1 MFLCL
6 VLWAFQSTTADVV
19 TSGVAPAAGAARLV
33 LTEDLRL
40 AGQEPGLEWTG
51 SNSNLVVND
60 AGEIFL
66 ADTGSTRILAFDPT
80 GKNMRVIAKNGKEP
94 GQLSA
99 LDNIALT
106 DDGGLIALEGLPGQ
120 AARFHHFDRTGAF
133 VRTVTPPQAK
143 ILRTIS
149 FDPKGQRLAG
159 TWLALKPGGSVET
172 RMGLLAADGAVFET
186 LLERQDEFMPEKFG
200 DRNYLL
206 DYMAHLVEL
215 TYGPKMLFAFDRE
228 GRYLFVHNDAYRITR
243 RDFATGKERVLEK
256 AYAPIPNDGQHV
268 ARLASPLV
276 KMFMEGVESRH
287 HVTKAFVGEMLT
299 KAKLPESKQPIFGLI
314 PMEHGGLLVV
324 HDIDLTSGSQM
335 GHVFDGEGR
344 YTGDLRM
351 ERQSMIDASEE
362 VRLVFRKDHA
372 YTLETQPGGF
382 LNLVRYRVSWEKS
395 P

>member
-6 VLWAFQSTTADVV
+6 VLLAFQSTAAEVV
-19 TSGVAPAAGAARLV
+19 QSGATPLAGAARLV

-40 AGQEPGLEWTG
+40 AGQEPGYEWTG
-51 SNSNLVVND
+51 SNSNLAVND

-66 ADTGSTRILAFDPT
+66 ADTGTTRILAFDAT
-80 GKNMRVIAKNGKEP
+80 GKNMRVIAKNGREP
-94 GQLSA
+94 GQLQA

-106 DDGGLIALEGLPGQ
+106 DDGGLIALEGLPGTP
-120 AARFHHFDRTGAF
+120 ARFHHFDRTGAF
-133 VRTVTPPQAK
+133 VRTVTPPQSK

-149 FDPKGQRLAG
+149 FDPKGQRMAG
-159 TWLALKPGGSVET
+159 TWLALKPGGLVDT
-172 RMGLLAADGAVFET
+172 RMGLLAIDGAALET

-206 DYMAHLVEL
+206 DYMAHLLRL

-228 GRYLFVHNDAYRITR
+228 GRFHFARNDAYRVTR
-243 RDFATGKERVLEK
+243 RDFATGKERILEK
-256 AYAPIPNDGQHV
+256 VFTPIPNDGQHV
-268 ARLASPLV
+268 ARMASPLV
-276 KMFMEGVESRH
+276 KMFMESAETRH
-287 HVTKAFVGEMLT
+287 HVTKEFIGEMLA
-299 KAKLPESKQPIFGLI
+299 KAKLPEAKQPIFGLV
-314 PMEHGGLLVV
+314 PMENGGLLVV
-324 HDIDLTSGSQM
+324 HDIDLTTGSQM

-372 YTLETQPGGF
+372 YTLETQEGGF